1 MFDKEH
7 VGAFLWNG
15 KGMIC
20 RACIPLSGRE
30 DEFLSDETVNVIA
43 QAQERGILCLCKM
56 NVFYKLVFVEESPMK
71 EKSCQTR

>member
-20 RACIPLSGRE
+20 RVCIPLSGRE

-43 QAQERGILCLCKM
+43 QAQELWYTP
-56 NVFYKLVFVEESPMK
+56 VFDSFKK
-71 EKSCQTR
+71 

>member
-7 VGAFLWNG
+7 VGAFLWNE

-30 DEFLSDETVNVIA
+30 DEFLSDETVNAIA
-43 QAQERGILCLCKM
+43 
-56 NVFYKLVFVEESPMK
+56 
-71 EKSCQTR
+71 

>member
-1 MFDKEH
+1 MFDKEL

-15 KGMIC
+15 TGMIC

-43 QAQERGILCLCKM
+43 QAQEM
-56 NVFYKLVFVEESPMK
+56 WYTVPM
-71 EKSCQTR
+71 

>member
-15 KGMIC
+15 KG
-20 RACIPLSGRE
+20 RGCIPLSGRE

-43 QAQERGILCLCKM
+43 QAQELWYT
-56 NVFYKLVFVEESPMK
+56 VPM
-71 EKSCQTR
+71 

>member
-20 RACIPLSGRE
+20 RTCIPLSGSE
-30 DEFLSDETVNVIA
+30 DEFLSEETVNDIA
-43 QAQERGILCLCKM
+43 WVRELWYT
-56 NVFYKLVFVEESPMK
+56 VPM
-71 EKSCQTR
+71 

>member
-7 VGAFLWNG
+7 VGDFLWNG

-20 RACIPLSGRE
+20 RVCIPLSGRE

-43 QAQERGILCLCKM
+43 
-56 NVFYKLVFVEESPMK
+56 
-71 EKSCQTR
+71 

>member
-20 RACIPLSGRE
+20 RVCIPLSGRE
-30 DEFLSDETVNVIA
+30 DETVNVIA
-43 QAQERGILCLCKM
+43 QAQELWYT
-56 NVFYKLVFVEESPMK
+56 VPM
-71 EKSCQTR
+71 